1 MTHDAD
7 LLVRV
12 LLAPEQVLRLDAS
25 GWDLLIR
32 QARAAQLL
40 PRLAT
45 TLDDTGLWPRLPAA
59 PARHLRAALKAQRR
73 QRQAV
78 RLEVDCLQEAL
89 SSRGIPLVLLKG
101 AAYEMAELPPA
112 RSRLYNDLDILVP
125 RERRH
130 EAELALLM
138 HGWATVPLDAY
149 DERYYRRWMHELPP
163 LRHRERQSVVDIH
176 HNLVPDTARIHPDP
190 ERLLAAA
197 EPCPGQPD
205 VRVLAPADLIL
216 HSVVHLFNDG
226 EFDHGL
232 RDLLDIDDLVRHF
245 LPADEDWRALLD
257 RAHELDLGRPLHHAL
272 RCLRRTLDTPM
283 SAAASAALDRGAGPV
298 PLRRLMDA
306 LFVRGLRPDHV
317 SCSDRKTALARWL
330 LFVRG
335 HYLRM
340 PLHLLLPH
348 LLRKALVRARP
359 REPA

>member
-1 MTHDAD
+1 MSRDAD

-40 PRLAT
+40 ARMAT
-45 TLDDTGLWPRLPAA
+45 AIDDAGLWSRIPAA
-59 PARHLRAALKAQRR
+59 PARHLRSALKAQSR

-89 SSRGIPLVLLKG
+89 SGVGIPLVLLKG

-112 RSRLYNDLDILVP
+112 RSRLYNDLDVLVP

-190 ERLLAAA
+190 QRLLAAT
-197 EPCPGQPD
+197 EPCPGRAD
-205 VRVLAPADLIL
+205 VHVLAPADLIL

-232 RDLLDIDDLVRHF
+232 RDLLDIDDLARHF
-245 LPADEDWRALLD
+245 LRADADWQALVERA
-257 RAHELDLGRPLHHAL
+257 RELDLGRPLHHAL
-272 RCLRRTLDTPM
+272 RCLRRTLDTPVPDP
-283 SAAASAALDRGAGPV
+283 ALIALERDAGPAR
-298 PLRRLMDA
+298 LRRSMDA
-306 LFVRGLRPDHV
+306 LFARGLRPDHA
-317 SCSDRKTALARWL
+317 SCSDRATALARWL

-348 LLRKALVRARP
+348 LLRKAVARVRP